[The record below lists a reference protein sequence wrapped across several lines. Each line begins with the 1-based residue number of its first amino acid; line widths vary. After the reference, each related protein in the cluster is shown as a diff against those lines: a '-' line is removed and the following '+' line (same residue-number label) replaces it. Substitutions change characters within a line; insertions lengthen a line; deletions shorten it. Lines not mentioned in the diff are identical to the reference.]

1 MKYNYISYD
10 DIPLIMKVED
20 LMPILLIGRNTA
32 YALVRTGQTQSLRV
46 GRQIRISRDALIAF
60 LENNLQADGS
70 VKIPVALRPYM
81 GGMEVMV
88 PKH

>member
-10 DIPLIMKVED
+10 DIPLIMTVED

-32 YALVRTGQTQSLRV
+32 YELVRSGKIKSIRV

-60 LENNLQADGS
+60 LEDS
-70 VKIPVALRPYM
+70 
-81 GGMEVMV
+81 
-88 PKH
+88 H

>member
-20 LMPILLIGRNTA
+20 LMLILLIGRNTA
-32 YALVRTGQTQSLRV
+32 YELVRSGEIQSLRV

-60 LENNLQADGS
+60 LENT
-70 VKIPVALRPYM
+70 
-81 GGMEVMV
+81 
-88 PKH
+88 H